1 MSAKIL
7 IWFRQVL
14 VSIIIYPKNFIV
26 RLRSYENPVCLAT
39 LWRSAVLHTPRGLT
53 SHKSPDLRLGETR
66 SLRFREGRD
75 RLVSSIDAGPRPA
88 LPMMICHSEPGE
100 PRLTRNAKSI
110 IPRMYFRGTALYRRL
125 KLLGLVAVGVR
136 LPCRAAAPVLRRA
149 ATNPPR
155 CCAHWQVQDG
165 R

>member
-75 RLVSSIDAGPRPA
+75 RDLFRPQTPA
-88 LPMMICHSEPGE
+88 PGSASEPGE

-125 KLLGLVAVGVR
+125 KLLGLVAVGVL
-136 LPCRAAAPVLRRA
+136 LPGRAAAPVLRRA
-149 ATNPPR
+149 ATNPPQ
-155 CCAHWQVQDG
+155 CGAHWQIQDG